1 MFFKTPP
8 KKILAQKNVR
18 FFSFFFNRSKEA
30 NRMIGSNF
38 TRPPFSS
45 ACNALWGDEVIWLLT
60 MAACTQF
67 WCFYWKHEAS
77 CRDLQKRSWYL
88 FSFISLTLTTLPT
101 KKLKK
106 NPWIQGNKKF
116 RNFNLRAL
124 KVNWQILLG
133 VFVKDEQSCQ
143 VKLNVY
149 AVKNSPLTKL
159 VEGLLLFTGYFF
171 KTHFLI
177 FLFRWR
183 ARNYK
188 SPWCINKTTVVVWSL
203 LVILGFLITKLS
215 WSIYRLF
222 DPNKLCY
229 FTVKPFGSLS
239 PKHLYSQRE
248 KRVMFM
254 KFYGKQ
260 KSTSLGKSPF
270 QSQT

>member
-1 MFFKTPP
+1 
-8 KKILAQKNVR
+8 
-18 FFSFFFNRSKEA
+18 
-30 NRMIGSNF
+30 MIGSNF

-45 ACNALWGDEVIWLLT
+45 ACNALWGDDVIWLLT

-222 DPNKLCY
+222 DPNKLCF
-229 FTVKPFGSLS
+229 FTVKPIGSLS